1 MEGKLIPNY
10 HYIEIKDDLSD
21 LEERLTYYIQ
31 HPDEAQRIIHCAHE
45 YVRQFMDDDREE
57 LIQMLVM
64 DKYLKMTRQQ

>member
-31 HPDEAQRIIHCAHE
+31 HPDEAQQIIDHAHE
-45 YVRQFMDDDREE
+45 YVRPFMDDEREE

-64 DKYLKMTRQQ
+64 EKYLKMTLQQ